1 MSQWMVPRKILNDD
15 MVLPL
20 KLQLIQ
26 IRWTKNRN
34 RKQEKALKETNKML
48 RRKSM
53 VSLRSTLKS
62 EE

>member
-48 RRKSM
+48 PRKSM